1 MVIPSGVTSAHPFA
15 TMSQFFPLLGD
26 LDILSLKGKNH
37 GMEAIV
43 PALSPLPTHLY
54 PCAQMPDPWAAQ
66 CRSCFLRAQGADPL
80 DTPSSSFGPLPRA
93 GCCPPPQSW
102 PWDTGGRMEAGTE
115 DPANPCTAHPWAPGM
130 RYQTRRW
137 QMRSSWRYCRTRPTF
152 AASSPSPSTCASST
166 TAQGMTS
173 ETCCFPATSG
183 GRSAAPR
190 TSRW

>member
-1 MVIPSGVTSAHPFA
+1 MVILSGMTSAHPFA
-15 TMSQFFPLLGD
+15 TTSQFSPLLGN
-26 LDILSLKGKNH
+26 LGILSLKGRNH
-37 GMEAIV
+37 AMKAIV
-43 PALSPLPTHLY
+43 PALRSLPTHLY
-54 PCAQMPDPWAAQ
+54 PCAQMPDPWAA
-66 CRSCFLRAQGADPL
+66 SADPL
-80 DTPSSSFGPLPRA
+80 SSQTPGGRSSRHAQLFFWASAQGWMLPS
-93 GCCPPPQSW
+93 PQSW

-166 TAQGMTS
+166 TAQGTTS